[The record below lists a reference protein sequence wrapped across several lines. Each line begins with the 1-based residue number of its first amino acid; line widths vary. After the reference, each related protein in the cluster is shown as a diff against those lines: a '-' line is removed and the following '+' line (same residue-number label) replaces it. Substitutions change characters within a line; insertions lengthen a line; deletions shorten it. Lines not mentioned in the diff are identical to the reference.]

1 MSKQY
6 DEYLFNHIQAVKACF
21 GLFPV
26 CKGFIDELTNH
37 DKSKYSDD
45 EYWDYD
51 DYFYPKKDSYGLEK
65 ERFQYAWLHHQ
76 NTNKHHWQYW
86 VLINDEDRIKA
97 LKMPDIYVYEMVA
110 DWGSFAYQKK
120 DGSELIKW
128 YESHKDKMILHEDTR
143 KKVEELVPELAR
155 LIDEHFGKGKEE
167 EC

>member
-21 GLFPV
+21 GLFPFW
-26 CKGFIDELTNH
+26 KGCGYELTEH
-37 DKSKYSDD
+37 DIGKYSEE
-45 EYWDYD
+45 EYCSYD
-51 DYFYPKKDSYGLEK
+51 DYFYPKKDSYGFEK

-86 VLINDEDRIKA
+86 VLINDEDRIEA

-110 DWGSFAYQKK
+110 DWGSFAYQKQ

-128 YESHKDKMILHEDTR
+128 YESHKDKMILHEGTR

-155 LIDEHFGKGKEE
+155 LIDEHFGKDKEND
-167 EC
+167 